1 MEGGRDGEWKRER
14 NRERKREKKY
24 CRYLFWI
31 SVYVFLK
38 KERDIVNIV
47 KC

>member
-1 MEGGRDGEWKRER
+1 MEGGRDGEW
-14 NRERKREKKY
+14 KREKKY

-31 SVYVFLK
+31 SVYVSLK
-38 KERDIVNIV
+38 KERDTANTA